1 MDYCLY
7 SYFVAVAGVSGEP
20 NTTAGGGKG
29 GGTVSVKEISD
40 QGPSFSRPWD
50 YMILTVWMAFSPK
63 GPMYKNSETVCIH
76 SPKYSLYICV

>member
-29 GGTVSVKEISD
+29 AGTVSVKEISD

-50 YMILTVWMAFSPK
+50 YMILTV
-63 GPMYKNSETVCIH
+63 
-76 SPKYSLYICV
+76 